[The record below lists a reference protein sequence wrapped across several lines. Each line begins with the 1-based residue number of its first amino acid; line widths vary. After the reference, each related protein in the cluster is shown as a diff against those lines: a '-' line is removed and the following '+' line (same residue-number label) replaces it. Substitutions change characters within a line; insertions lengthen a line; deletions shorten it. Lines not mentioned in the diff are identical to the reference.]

1 MMSNEPFVLTDA
13 MMAKGGL
20 IIVAGYI
27 LIWLFHKLINKMF
40 KDDSDKS
47 AILTKEREELKESVI
62 ELRSE
67 INSLNIY
74 IRTEHK
80 QTIERNSTAYDNMC
94 ESHKQLCAVIT
105 DLSENM
111 KQRRAG
117 DKK

>member
-1 MMSNEPFVLTDA
+1 MMPNEPFVLTDA
-13 MMAKGGL
+13 MIAKGGL
-20 IIVAGYI
+20 VALCAYI
-27 LIWLFHKLINKMF
+27 LGWLFVKLINKMF

-94 ESHKQLCAVIT
+94 ESHRQLCAVIT

-111 KQRRAG
+111 KKRRAS
-117 DKK
+117 DKT